1 MQPRPRAFLVRFV
14 PEPGS
19 EVALAHL
26 ELAFATDELIITI
39 LLAKS
44 EPISGTNVP
53 EMKQANKNEK
63 LRRVNPDSVYKKK
76 MNQIEWCKGC
86 VYNPVWYII
95 LAGV

>member
-19 EVALAHL
+19 EVALADL

-39 LLAKS
+39 LAAKS

-53 EMKQANKNEK
+53 PGNE
-63 LRRVNPDSVYKKK
+63 
-76 MNQIEWCKGC
+76 
-86 VYNPVWYII
+86 
-95 LAGV
+95 AGQQK